1 MVSALTHR
9 LGRGVLALGLHN
21 TYEHALPTIVS
32 ASATP
37 FVQANNVTAVPKTG

>member
-1 MVSALTHR
+1 MDR
-9 LGRGVLALGLHN
+9 LGRCFSAIDLHN
-21 TYEHALPTIVS
+21 THGHALPTIVS